1 MQPDLVA
8 IKETGATGSHA
19 WYDSTRGVQKRIE
32 PDGTSAEATS
42 DDGVTAFGT
51 NGFTVGTLAQINNSG
66 DSFNSWSWKKGA
78 TPGFDIVS
86 YAGDN
91 TSNRNVNHS
100 LGVAPEFVIVKGRGA
115 TGWFV
120 YHKNLSATTD
130 FLRLEDA
137 LTVTTTNSPWG
148 TANWSATQFM
158 ISNNATNNANAAATN
173 YIAYL
178 WASVPGFSKFASY
191 TANGVA
197 DGRRIELGFRP
208 MIVLIRM
215 RGAGG
220 WQLFTDNYS
229 DYNNV
234 SQSVALD
241 TTSTPATNG
250 SVDFLANGFKLRDA
264 NGNTNSG
271 SNVYLYAAWARTPVK
286 YSNPR

>member
-8 IKETGATGSHA
+8 IKETGATRSHA
-19 WYDSTRGVQKRIE
+19 WYDSTRGVQKRLE
-32 PDGTSAEATS
+32 PDGTLAEATS
-42 DDGVTAFGT
+42 DDGLTAFGA
-51 NGFTVGTLAQINNSG
+51 NGFTVGTLANVNNSG
-66 DSFNSWSWKKGA
+66 GSYNSWSWKKGA
-78 TPGFDIVS
+78 TPGFDIVG
-86 YAGDN
+86 YTGDN
-91 TSNRNVNHS
+91 TSNRDVSHS
-100 LGVAPEFVIVKGRGA
+100 LGAAPEFVIARGRGA
-115 TGWFV
+115 TRWYV
-120 YHKNLSATTD
+120 YHKNLAATTD
-130 FLRLEDA
+130 FLNLEDA
-137 LTVTTTNSPWG
+137 LGVTTTNSPWG
-148 TANWSATQFM
+148 TASWATNTFRV
-158 ISNNATNNANAAATN
+158 SNNATNNLNASSTD

-178 WASVPGFSKFASY
+178 WRGITGFSKFGSY

-229 DYNNV
+229 TYNNV
-234 SQSVALD
+234 TLSVALD

-250 SVDFLANGFKLRDA
+250 SVDFLANGFKLRDS

-271 SNVYLYAAWARTPVK
+271 ANVYLYAAWARTPFQ